1 MRRVVIFPATKSLC
15 LAWLALL
22 CPFLLLS
29 GQVVSGQ
36 YPVPPQTMFKD
47 LFAAVEMERVFP
59 DSKEFADAVP
69 KSAPSDILALYHSEK
84 QISEQRRRTP
94 CCRERPA
101 PFPLRQ
107 TGP

>member
-47 LFAAVEMERVFP
+47 LFAAVEMERGFP
-59 DSKEFADAVP
+59 ASKEFADAVP
-69 KSAPSDILALYHSEK
+69 RSAPPDILALYHSEK
-84 QISEQRRRTP
+84 PRQHPELQRFVGAHFQLHADVT
-94 CCRERPA
+94 
-101 PFPLRQ
+101 
-107 TGP
+107 